1 MQDVATVAGAILT
14 AATML
19 AAALRWAAGVIAV
32 AVDRSAVTLK
42 ANTEA
47 QHSNTE
53 ALDSNT
59 RALRASKPSKP
70 ALGPV
75 ALLFLLL
82 FPWLLSGCAAQDAL
96 TIRALERDR
105 QVWEEDRRKDLDPE
119 LVKSRA
125 AEFDAHLRYERSK

>member
-19 AAALRWAAGVIAV
+19 AAALRWAAGVIAQ
-32 AVDRSAVTLK
+32 AVNRSAVTLK

-59 RALRASKPSKP
+59 RALRASKP